1 VIGKAEWNIIQEKL
15 NAEERRRL
23 GDPPAVEELLA
34 YERGEL
40 PPHDEERVRALL
52 VAYPDL
58 ARALAMASPD
68 DDGQPE
74 LSTEFID
81 AQWASLQKRLIE
93 PGVLPFR
100 APAASRTRTHAW
112 RAFASAAAIA
122 AMLCGGLLWR
132 AEMKLARPR
141 VASDELLLLPDGQR
155 GNGEASPVISPQG
168 DSYLL
173 VAPLINQQSF
183 AEYRLELID
192 AATNRALWTSSAM
205 PRRSNDTFAVMVP
218 SSFLEPGRYQVVLY
232 GVADGH
238 DERLASYTLRV
249 SR

>member
-1 VIGKAEWNIIQEKL
+1 VIGKAEWNIVQEKL

-23 GDPPAVEELLA
+23 GDPPAVEEMLA
-34 YERGEL
+34 YERGDL

-58 ARALAMASPD
+58 ARAMAMPSSD

-93 PGVLPFR
+93 PGALPFR
-100 APAASRTRTHAW
+100 ARARSTSTHGW

-122 AMLCGGLLWR
+122 ATLCGGLLWR

-141 VASDELLLLPDGQR
+141 VASDEQLLLPDGQR

-192 AATNRALWTSSAM
+192 AATQRVRWTSPSM
-205 PRRSNDTFAVMVP
+205 PRRSNDTFAVLVP

-232 GVADGH
+232 GVGDGH